1 MWLAIV
7 ALVAAIWWLVPRR
20 TSPSPT
26 PAVPE
31 PQAAEPQRRS
41 TPALEEPEAPDD
53 AEPIA
58 APLPRDEV
66 ELPSPSSPVDGGVA
80 DPDSVE
86 RRRDE
91 MLGTVLG
98 RLNAD
103 LAAAEESGNEE
114 EAERL
119 RIRIERLSQRRDELA
134 EP

>member
-1 MWLAIV
+1 
-7 ALVAAIWWLVPRR
+7 
-20 TSPSPT
+20 
-26 PAVPE
+26 
-31 PQAAEPQRRS
+31 
-41 TPALEEPEAPDD
+41 LEEPEAPDD